1 MTASVNDVDWVR
13 ERIGRARSV
22 CALTGAGISADSGV
36 PTFRGAGG
44 LWLRPFEEAAPGASA
59 LWEGYRVEDVATPEA
74 FARDPAFV
82 WRFYDERRQQLLAIR
97 PNAAHLALADLERRG
112 CNVCVATQNI
122 DDLHNVAGSRRVL
135 ELHGNIWKAR
145 CVRCSVVAGYRDVP
159 VQFPPTCR
167 RCAGAHGAASAL
179 SRSQCGGML
188 RPHVVWFGEMLDES
202 VVDAATAALTT
213 CDTLLVIGTS
223 GTVYPVAGFPAMAK
237 EHGVFIVEVNAEPTP
252 ITPLADV
259 SLLGRASEI
268 LPQLIADA

>member
-1 MTASVNDVDWVR
+1 MSLPLADVQLARQRVAP
-13 ERIGRARSV
+13 ARSV
-22 CALTGAGISADSGV
+22 CALTGAGVSADSGV

-44 LWLRPFEEAAPGASA
+44 

-97 PNAAHLALADLERRG
+97 PNAAHLALAALEQRG
-112 CNVCVATQNI
+112 ISVCIATQNI
-122 DDLHNVAGSRRVL
+122 DDLHNVAGSRHVL

-145 CVRCSVVAGYRDVP
+145 CVRCSTMEDYRDVP
-159 VQFPPTCR
+159 VRFPPTCVR
-167 RCAGAHGAASAL
+167 
-179 SRSQCGGML
+179 CGGML

-202 VVDAATAALTT
+202 VVEAATAALTT
-213 CDTLLVIGTS
+213 CDILLVIGTS

-237 EHGVFIVEVNAEPTP
+237 EHGVFIIEVNAEPTP

-259 SLLGRASEI
+259 TLLGRAAEVV
-268 LPQLIADA
+268 PQLIAGA